1 MIAWEAAAGPTAPPV
16 RASEARPLG
25 NRRRSLLRRAIATS
39 RANATSIV
47 CRDFRPNHT
56 EQRAI
61 AAPRAFNG
69 LCDDEGVPLICPTCQ
84 VLPPKASLP
93 APACYFAWGCFRYF
107 CWEPQRRSAAARILL
122 EAAPLPRRT
131 RATHRKP
138 DARKQI
144 AAGRR

>member
-16 RASEARPLG
+16 CASEARPLG

-69 LCDDEGVPLICPTCQ
+69 WCDDEGVPLICPTCQ
-84 VLPPKASLP
+84 VLPPKLP
-93 APACYFAWGCFRYF
+93 CRRPPATLHGVVFDIFVGNH
-107 CWEPQRRSAAARILL
+107 SDAARESCL
-122 EAAPLPRRT
+122 
-131 RATHRKP
+131 KP
-138 DARKQI
+138 HTPARPSL
-144 AAGRR
+144 